1 MFAPERVSRTLR
13 SGLRQPL
20 RRLLR
25 SSPTAAAFAQ
35 DPAGIPAPVLLRHVA
50 EHVFRIRM
58 FRALDAEATRRIETE
73 APEVAAQWARYARSE
88 AVHDRYFLRDLDA
101 VGIGRDAVEA
111 LQPFPAT
118 RELGAWAAGA
128 MAVYGALPVVLYSFW
143 AEQNSDTGSAAVI
156 ERTRA
161 GFGPL
166 AVRGAAAH
174 RALDDGQDHPALID
188 AVLAGL
194 IRDEA
199 GLLLAI
205 DLLEAISELIGRYF
219 SELDAWGRTGGDAL
233 FVAAAACEHRA
244 RTTETTVEARAA
256 H

>member
-1 MFAPERVSRTLR
+1 MFAPERISRTLR
-13 SGLRQPL
+13 SGLRQPMQ
-20 RRLLR
+20 RLLQ

-35 DPAGIPAPVLLRHVA
+35 DPVGIPAPVLLRHLA

-58 FRALDAEATRRIETE
+58 FRALDAEATRRIELE
-73 APEVAAQWARYARSE
+73 APEVLAQWARYARSE

-101 VGIGRDAVEA
+101 VGIDRDAVEA
-111 LQPFPAT
+111 LQAFPAT
-118 RELGAWAAGA
+118 RELGAWAAEA

-174 RALDDGQDHPALID
+174 RALDDGQDHPALING
-188 AVLAGL
+188 VLAGL

-205 DLLEAISELIGRYF
+205 DLLEAISDFIGRYF
-219 SELDAWGRTGGDAL
+219 SELDAWGRAGGDAM
-233 FVAAAACEHRA
+233 FAAAAA
-244 RTTETTVEARAA
+244 GDLVASGIPSAAEAQAA